1 MNNRVKSA
9 KTKPAEREQY
19 ETIPSFYRKT
29 LIYLPYRQI
38 YQGKLYDH
46 LNLRRQIK
54 QWFTDTN
61 IVMIPLS
68 YNRVCSHSTI
78 KFSKNHLKKI
88 DKKNPIYKINPVY
101 SD

>member
-19 ETIPSFYRKT
+19 GTIPSFYRKT
-29 LIYLPYRQI
+29 LIYLPVRQI
-38 YQGKLYDH
+38 YQGELYDH

-61 IVMIPLS
+61 IVMIHL
-68 YNRVCSHSTI
+68 YTI
-78 KFSKNHLKKI
+78 EYALTLLINLVKI
-88 DKKNPIYKINPVY
+88 T
-101 SD
+101 

>member
-9 KTKPAEREQY
+9 KTKPAEIEQY
-19 ETIPSFYRKT
+19 ETIPFFYRKT
-29 LIYLPYRQI
+29 LIYLPYRQT

-78 KFSKNHLKKI
+78 KFSENHLKRSTKKI
-88 DKKNPIYKINPVY
+88 PFIK
-101 SD
+101 